1 MDLIMVGIVLM
12 LTRLNCIF
20 WRSTMITEIDLL
32 KEEIP
37 RLELKFG
44 TTNAF
49 VELLKAH
56 LAFLQNQTKP
66 VPQNDPFHWHN
77 GIGDSN

>member
-1 MDLIMVGIVLM
+1 
-12 LTRLNCIF
+12 
-20 WRSTMITEIDLL
+20 MITEIDLL

-44 TTNAF
+44 KTNAF

-66 VPQNDPFHWHN
+66 VPQNTQFHWPYE
-77 GIGDSN
+77 IRDSN

>member
-1 MDLIMVGIVLM
+1 M
-12 LTRLNCIF
+12 T
-20 WRSTMITEIDLL
+20 SEIDLL
-32 KEEIP
+32 KKEIP

-44 TTNAF
+44 RTNAF

-66 VPQNDPFHWHN
+66 VAQNDPSHWPDGLGH
-77 GIGDSN
+77 